1 MTRARPSAS
10 ILEAHV
16 AVGLALALTR
26 AVLGL
31 GLPDASRAPPGAVAT
46 SIGDLPAMI
55 APPHGAA
62 KPLTALGIR
71 CVPGRDPRED
81 TPWLAG
87 VAAASAIAEEED
99 GPPSANRAAL
109 TRAMDRHAEGDPAA
123 FGQVYDLLGKR
134 LFAFFVRRTRD
145 RAMAEDLVQQ
155 TLLQMHCAR
164 QSYVR
169 GSDVVPWAFAIG
181 RRLLIDAHR
190 RRKNEVLFDSAE
202 DAGAALDG
210 RASRDEIPDEVASTR
225 QIAARVQ
232 ASLDALP
239 EAQRTAY
246 VLVREEGLSVAE
258 AAEVMGITATAL
270 KLRAHR
276 VYEHLR
282 GVLKSADKAD
292 RGRKSRG

>member
-1 MTRARPSAS
+1 M
-10 ILEAHV
+10 
-16 AVGLALALTR
+16 
-26 AVLGL
+26 
-31 GLPDASRAPPGAVAT
+31 
-46 SIGDLPAMI
+46 
-55 APPHGAA
+55 
-62 KPLTALGIR
+62 
-71 CVPGRDPRED
+71 
-81 TPWLAG
+81 
-87 VAAASAIAEEED
+87 
-99 GPPSANRAAL
+99 
-109 TRAMDRHAEGDPAA
+109 
-123 FGQVYDLLGKR
+123 
-134 LFAFFVRRTRD
+134 
-145 RAMAEDLVQQ
+145 
-155 TLLQMHCAR
+155 
-164 QSYVR
+164 
-169 GSDVVPWAFAIG
+169 VPWAFAIG

-292 RGRKSRG
+292 CGRKSRG